1 MGLAERNYPTMNTKL
16 PGFSY
21 LERYRNKGT
30 RTYSSHASYTEA
42 ADHYRPDSEHDQF
55 ELPAFNVPRS
65 HLNIYTAN
73 PPHELALKYLK
84 PSGALFCIHPQ
95 VLAMCPEDAYVNQ
108 ILAESAASELI
119 PVIPSSST
127 RTLLAAD
134 VDTPHALKVHFP
146 FKVSR
151 YTRKMRNEVIEQA
164 VNVSRE
170 LEEGV
175 DHLDKDFAF
184 LREVIG
190 VAHKN
195 VDPDSAR
202 GENWGYL
209 VRDMVPFPQRE
220 KVGLLVPGFAL
231 YGEDY
236 FDPAAPLL
244 LFDLISERD
253 PVAYILG
260 NIMLPIVRHWIACF
274 LNFGFMLEPH
284 GQNVLLEVDED
295 NSVSRIVH
303 RDLSVGIDMRRR
315 REIGL
320 SDGKLNNYNRTEDSA
335 FQSVTYDRFMGGH
348 FFSRL
353 VAACQSRY
361 PEIPKDA
368 FAQPC
373 REEFARLLPAY
384 EKYFPDTIWYF
395 SEERDQFNKPYYVD
409 TGAVPE
415 WRP

>member
-1 MGLAERNYPTMNTKL
+1 MNRSL
-16 PGFSY
+16 PGFCY

-30 RTYSSHASYTEA
+30 RTYSSHASDSEA
-42 ADHYRPDSEHDQF
+42 ADYYRPDSKYDHF
-55 ELPAFNVPRS
+55 ELPAFEVPRS
-65 HLNIYTAN
+65 QLNIYTAS
-73 PPHELALKYLK
+73 PPHELASKYLR

-95 VLAMCPEDAYVNQ
+95 VLAMCPGEAYVRR
-108 ILAESAASELI
+108 ILAESAAFESI

-151 YTRKMRNEVIEQA
+151 YTRKMRGEVIEQA
-164 VNVSRE
+164 INVSRE
-170 LEEGV
+170 LEQGI
-175 DHLDKDFAF
+175 DHLDEDFAF

-190 VAHKN
+190 VAHIN
-195 VDPDSAR
+195 IDPDSAR

-209 VRDMVPFPQRE
+209 VRDMVPFPRRQD
-220 KVGLLVPGFAL
+220 VGNLVPGFAL

-236 FDPAAPLL
+236 FDPAAQPL
-244 LFDLISERD
+244 LFDLVGKRD
-253 PVAYILG
+253 PVAYILD
-260 NIMLPIVRHWIACF
+260 NIMLPIVRHWIGCF
-274 LNFGFMLEPH
+274 LKFGFMLEPH
-284 GQNVLLEVDED
+284 GQNVLLELDD
-295 NSVSRIVH
+295 DYSVSRIVH

-315 REIGL
+315 QEIGL
-320 SDGKLNNYNRTEDSA
+320 PDNDLNNYNRTLDSA

-353 VAACQSRY
+353 VTTCQNRY
-361 PEIPKDA
+361 PDISKDA
-368 FAQPC
+368 FTQPC
-373 REEFARLLPAY
+373 RDEFMRLLPEYAH
-384 EKYFPDTIWYF
+384 YFPGTVWYF

-409 TGAVPE
+409 TGAIPE